1 MAKQAEAERER
12 RAKII
17 NAEGEFQAAQKLVE
31 AADIMEDHPMALQMR
46 FLQTCVEIG
55 AEKNTTIFF
64 PIPIDMLNAMGLI
77 LLIVGILGFIPGLA
91 PHGMLFGVFM
101 VSQMHSVIHLL
112 SGLLFV
118 AVGFS
123 ENWELARRV
132 TLGFAILYGLITVLG
147 FMSANN
153 VVLGMRCGPALA
165 FGLEIG
171 DVILV
176 QRRHPVRVPRWNQRR
191 RLFAIQMSGRS
202 LGHRVSGHSTP
213 QLIRLSL

>member
-1 MAKQAEAERER
+1 M
-12 RAKII
+12 I
-17 NAEGEFQAAQKLVE
+17 
-31 AADIMEDHPMALQMR
+31 
-46 FLQTCVEIG
+46 
-55 AEKNTTIFF
+55 TIF
-64 PIPIDMLNAMGLI
+64 AKVMGLI

-153 VVLGMRCGPALA
+153 VVLGMPMNMADNVLHLTIA
-165 FGLEIG
+165 VASLMFGLP
-171 DVILV
+171 
-176 QRRHPVRVPRWNQRR
+176 QRYAMPR
-191 RLFAIQMSGRS
+191 
-202 LGHRVSGHSTP
+202 
-213 QLIRLSL
+213 